1 MKTVFD
7 NWRSLFGDIKES
19 KFIESDLLVDSWK
32 SYLSEELGDDTDIVI
47 SSFELQDDFNRKI
60 WTEEDD
66 KIDPDARDKL
76 LQIAQDFWDS
86 LELEDVEVLDITLTG
101 SLSNYNWSQYSDAD
115 LHIII
120 DLADVNVD
128 IGLVREFLNAKKS
141 IWNRIH
147 DIYIRGFEVE
157 VYVQGH
163 DDPHESSGVYSIL
176 RDEWV
181 KKPTREEYTI
191 DRDNIQLKADSL
203 MDQIDRVA
211 SLVEKGEHKEAHDYA
226 DKLKSKIRKMRQS
239 GLEKKGIYSVEN
251 LAFKVLRRTDYLE
264 KLSDLKSEAY
274 DLMMSIEQ

>member
-1 MKTVFD
+1 M
-7 NWRSLFGDIKES
+7 
-19 KFIESDLLVDSWK
+19 
-32 SYLSEELGDDTDIVI
+32 
-47 SSFELQDDFNRKI
+47 
-60 WTEEDD
+60 
-66 KIDPDARDKL
+66 
-76 LQIAQDFWDS
+76 
-86 LELEDVEVLDITLTG
+86 LDITLTG

-239 GLEKKGIYSVEN
+239 GLEKKGIYSVEI
-251 LAFKVLRRTDYLE
+251 LAFKVFRS
-264 KLSDLKSEAY
+264 SD
-274 DLMMSIEQ
+274 

>member
-7 NWRSLFGDIKES
+7 NWRLTFSGIEES
-19 KFIESDLLVDSWK
+19 KFIESDLLVNNWK
-32 SYLSEELGDDTDIVI
+32 NYLLEEADPLDIDL

-60 WTEEDD
+60 WTEEDN
-66 KIDPDARDKL
+66 KMNPDARDKL

-86 LELEDVEVLDITLTG
+86 LELEEVEILDITLTG

-128 IGLVREFLNAKKS
+128 VGLVREFLNAKKS

-157 VYVQGH
+157 IYVQGH
-163 DDPHESSGVYSIL
+163 DDPHESSGIYSIL
-176 RDEWV
+176 NDEWI
-181 KKPTREEYTI
+181 KTPTREEYTL
-191 DRDNIQLKADSL
+191 DRDNIQLKTASL
-203 MDQIDRVA
+203 IDQIDRVGG
-211 SLVEKGEHKEAHDYA
+211 LIEKGEHKEAHDYA
-226 DKLKSKIRKMRQS
+226 DKLKNKIRKMRQS
-239 GLEKKGIYSVEN
+239 GLDEKGIYSVEN

-274 DLMMSIEQ
+274 DLMMSIKQ